1 MPQSDFSLN
10 SEEIMKKPIDLQVI
24 LPVHNEA
31 DSIEKTIREIYREIS
46 SKVVMEFIVCEDGSV
61 DNTKAILNQLST
73 EFPIKLIM
81 SNERKGYSKAVKDGM
96 KAMDA
101 RYLLCLD
108 SDGQCDPH
116 DFWKFWDSRDQY
128 DVLIGWRT
136 KRADPGLRKIL
147 SRFFYLVYKLFFNV
161 PSHDPS
167 CPFVLARKDV
177 IESLA
182 DEMERM
188 QQGFW
193 WEFTARA
200 YLHGFKIKEIPV
212 NHRLRFAGK
221 TQVYHLKKMPGIGLR
236 HFLALFQIRF
246 QTKK

>member
-200 YLHGFKIKEIPV
+200 YLHGFKIKEI
-212 NHRLRFAGK
+212 RLRFAGK